1 MKVTIDEKTAEIIKS
16 MLKEQNKTAVRIAK
30 TGVACGGIQKEIV
43 MDEEKENDD
52 VVVDHGIKIVADKS
66 ISFFFTSA
74 LITHKEGINGIRFKI
89 V

>member
-1 MKVTIDEKTAEIIKS
+1 MKVTIDEKTVEIIKN

-52 VVVDHGIKIVADKS
+52 VVMDQGIKIVADKS
-66 ISFFFTSA
+66 ISFYFTSA
-74 LITHKEGINGIRFKI
+74 VITHKEGIYGIRFK
-89 V
+89 VV